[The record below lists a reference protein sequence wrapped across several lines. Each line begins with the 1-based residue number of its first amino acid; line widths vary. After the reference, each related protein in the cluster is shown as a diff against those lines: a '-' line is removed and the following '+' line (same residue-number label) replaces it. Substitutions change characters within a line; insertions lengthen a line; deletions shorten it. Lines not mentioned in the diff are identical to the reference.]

1 MAYFYDIVHGGFYC
15 DAVHGPR
22 TVLVRDPDWTPDGDD
37 TLADGPLIEQANPH
51 CTLPPASDLV
61 VLSEDAY
68 RALLEGQSRGK
79 RIVVRDGAPTLAD
92 PPPPTT
98 EQIAARLRAQRDALL
113 APITDALQRHVLQTT
128 YAQPTT
134 LTDAEASALAAY
146 AQALRDVPQ
155 QAGFPHTVAWP
166 DAPAPTDT
174 LPATSEA

>member
-1 MAYFYDIVHGGFYC
+1 MAYFYDIAHGGFYC

-22 TVLVRDPDWTPDGDD
+22 TIPVRDPDWTPGGDD
-37 TLADGPLIEQANPH
+37 TLAAPPRVEQANPH
-51 CTLPPASDLV
+51 CTLPPAGDLV
-61 VLSEDAY
+61 VLSEDTY
-68 RALLEGQSRGK
+68 HALLEGQSRGK

-92 PPPPTT
+92 PPPPTI

-155 QAGFPHTVAWP
+155 QPNFPHTVVWP
-166 DAPAPTDT
+166 DAPALTDAI
-174 LPATSEA
+174 PATPEV

>member
-22 TVLVRDPDWTPDGDD
+22 TVLVRDPDWTPSDGQ
-37 TLADGPLIEQANPH
+37 TLADGPLIEQANPD

-68 RALLEGQSRGK
+68 RVLLDGQSRGK

-113 APITDALQRHVLQTT
+113 TPVTDALQRHVLQIA
-128 YAQPTT
+128 YAQRTT
-134 LTDAEASALAAY
+134 LTNTEASALATY

-155 QAGFPHTVAWP
+155 QPGFPHTVVWP
-166 DAPAPTDT
+166 DAPAPTDAI
-174 LPATSEA
+174 PATPEA